1 MPEQIKN
8 TRNRISGI
16 ERSLQIFDVLTE
28 FGRPASAYDIAKTI
42 NAPISTIY
50 SIVEDLTSR
59 KMLTR
64 DNNNMVWL
72 GERLLRYGLAYE
84 AQMDVLLEARKE
96 MDHLAAHLKETIQ
109 ICTRDEGKMVVTAMA
124 TGNEHFHV
132 ASHIGSRT
140 PINWTASG
148 RLLVGY
154 MDEIEC
160 LEMFKKHSETSPNND
175 AIIDPVL
182 LSKTAKKEFTTGL
195 AIQVSLS
202 EFSVSCIA
210 APIKGRDGS
219 CIATISVVLPEQK
232 ASSNLDYYTTEVQKS
247 ANIIELAICSYES
260 ITSTIASISTVIRFL
275 LSSLIF

>member
-1 MPEQIKN
+1 MIEKTIKK
-8 TRNRISGI
+8 RNRISGI
-16 ERSLQIFDVLTE
+16 ERSLQILDVLTD

-42 NAPISTIY
+42 GAPISTIY
-50 SIVEDLTSR
+50 SIVDDLSTR
-59 KMLTR
+59 EMLTR
-64 DNNNMVWL
+64 DTNNLVWL
-72 GERLLRYGLAYE
+72 GPRLLRYGLAYE

-109 ICTRDEGKMVVTAMA
+109 ICTRDDGKMVVTAMA

-148 RLLVGY
+148 RLLVGH
-154 MDEIEC
+154 MSESER
-160 LEMFKKHSETSPNND
+160 LEMFKKHSENSPNRD
-175 AIIDPVL
+175 TIIDPVI
-182 LSKTAKKEFTTGL
+182 LSKASKKEFTAGL

-210 APIKGRDGS
+210 APIRGRDGS

-232 ASSNLDYYTTEVQKS
+232 ASSNLDYFTSEVQNS
-247 ANIIELAICSYES
+247 ANKIELAIGSY
-260 ITSTIASISTVIRFL
+260 
-275 LSSLIF
+275 

>member
-1 MPEQIKN
+1 MMIEKNIK

-16 ERSLQIFDVLTE
+16 ERSLQILDVLTD

-42 NAPISTIY
+42 GAPISTIY

-59 KMLTR
+59 EMLTR
-64 DNNNMVWL
+64 DSNNLVWL
-72 GERLLRYGLAYE
+72 GPRLLRYGLAYE

-96 MDHLAAHLKETIQ
+96 MGHLAAYLKETIQ

-148 RLLVGY
+148 RLLVGH
-154 MDEIEC
+154 MDDNEC
-160 LEMFKKHSETSPNND
+160 LEMFKNYSETSPNTD
-175 AIIDPVL
+175 TIIDPL
-182 LSKTAKKEFTTGL
+182 QLSKTSKKEFTAGL

-210 APIKGRDGS
+210 APIRGRDGS
-219 CIATISVVLPEQK
+219 CIATISVVLPELK
-232 ASSNLDYYTTEVQKS
+232 ASSNLDYFTSEVQKS
-247 ANIIELAICSYES
+247 ANKIELAIGSY
-260 ITSTIASISTVIRFL
+260 
-275 LSSLIF
+275 

>member
-84 AQMDVLLEARKE
+84 AQMDVLIEAKNE
-96 MDHLAAHLKETIQ
+96 MDRLAASLKETIQ

-175 AIIDPVL
+175 AIIDPVP

-247 ANIIELAICSYES
+247 ANIIELAIGSY
-260 ITSTIASISTVIRFL
+260 
-275 LSSLIF
+275 

>member
-1 MPEQIKN
+1 MIEKTIKK
-8 TRNRISGI
+8 RNRISGI
-16 ERSLQIFDVLTE
+16 ERSLQILDVLTD

-42 NAPISTIY
+42 GAPISTIY
-50 SIVEDLTSR
+50 SIVDDLSTR
-59 KMLTR
+59 EMLTR
-64 DNNNMVWL
+64 DSNNLVWL
-72 GERLLRYGLAYE
+72 GPRLLRYGLAYE

-96 MDHLAAHLKETIQ
+96 MDHLAVHLKETVQ

-148 RLLVGY
+148 RLLVGH
-154 MDEIEC
+154 MSESEC
-160 LEMFKKHSETSPNND
+160 LEMFRKYSETSPNID
-175 AIIDPVL
+175 TIIDPVI
-182 LSKTAKKEFTTGL
+182 LSKASKEEFTAGL

-210 APIKGRDGS
+210 APIRGRDGS

-232 ASSNLDYYTTEVQKS
+232 ASNNLEYYTTEVQNS
-247 ANIIELAICSYES
+247 ANKIELAIGSY
-260 ITSTIASISTVIRFL
+260 
-275 LSSLIF
+275 